1 MNKCRDRVMPLMNEL
16 YQKVCFN
23 RLLFYLYFQYNQG
36 PAASGVRYEQLREQ
50 NRQRQFPSA
59 HHHAQ
64 EEQEYQQ
71 QPSEELSSHPQS
83 GPSVYGEPAPY
94 ISGTPIRKDPYLGSP
109 LGISSDQVSKD
120 GKTNTYGDEG
130 FS

>member
-1 MNKCRDRVMPLMNEL
+1 
-16 YQKVCFN
+16 
-23 RLLFYLYFQYNQG
+23 
-36 PAASGVRYEQLREQ
+36 VRYEQLREQ

-59 HHHAQ
+59 QHHVK
-64 EEQEYQQ
+64 EQEYQQ
-71 QPSEELSSHPQS
+71 QPSEEPSSHPQP
-83 GPSVYGEPAPY
+83 GHLVYDEPAPY

-109 LGISSDQVSKD
+109 LEISSDQVSKD